1 MNIPENNQK
10 NNIKYWKKD
19 IHVVSIQKQ
28 EEKARLPFRLY
39 PVFSRVNI
47 DYEREMARVIIR
59 KSRV

>member
-47 DYEREMARVIIR
+47 DYEREMARLY
-59 KSRV
+59 